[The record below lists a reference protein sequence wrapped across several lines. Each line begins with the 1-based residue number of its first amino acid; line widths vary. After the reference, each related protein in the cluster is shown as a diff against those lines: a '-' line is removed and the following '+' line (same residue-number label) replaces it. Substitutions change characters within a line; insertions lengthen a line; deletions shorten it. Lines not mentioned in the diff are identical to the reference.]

1 MRKKSY
7 LNKREKGDK
16 KMLRN
21 KRMFVVLVMGV
32 CLGLGTKGLAVTREN
47 MVKTEPEKM
56 ETEEISLNQNR
67 VHLSVYGYQVDPLKQ
82 EDRGSDYYVFLLE
95 VYLEPSSQSLG
106 KKGYIL
112 TNWGNQDDDLPP
124 TLMIIAEVREG
135 EIDTDENLPQPGR
148 YVSSEEKETFVF
160 RQEVNLAKSSAKV
173 EWTQDCPPWI
183 SEIKRLTKE
192 KVIWEASV
200 DTNGI
205 ISNPEAERPQSWGFS
220 FLVKTEEGVSP
231 KVRVDLEAGFWRD
244 RQWPWPNEIEV
255 VKLTTDWL
263 KLVGSYPVKVK
274 VLGLPKSLSSPLYL
288 DKRFVGSLSEDSSYQ
303 DLFIQGSS
311 HLLKVNSYVPSE
323 TGKEGMRY
331 YSKESS
337 QIVRG
342 RRELLFHYRPEYYLT
357 VLSDFAETEGEGWYE
372 AGSEARAKVKEKKI
386 GNYVF
391 QGWSQDASGN
401 ELESKPIYM
410 NKAKTAKA
418 EWKKEAPSK
427 ESLNSEAVTN
437 KESPLSEKAK
447 VEDKEEPGEER
458 YNQTINISSR
468 TEYTS
473 RNVTLVEKSEDKLPL
488 LLIML
493 FIFVACVSLN

>member
-1 MRKKSY
+1 
-7 LNKREKGDK
+7 
-16 KMLRN
+16 MLRK
-21 KRMFVVLVMGV
+21 KRMFVALFMGV

-56 ETEEISLNQNR
+56 ETEEASLNQNR
-67 VHLSVYGYQVDPLKQ
+67 VHLSVYGYQVDPLKK
-82 EDRGSDYYVFLLE
+82 EDRDSDYYVFLLE

-106 KKGYIL
+106 KKGYLL
-112 TNWGNQDDDLPP
+112 TNWGNSDDDLPP
-124 TLMIIAEVREG
+124 TVRITAEVREG
-135 EIDTDENLPQPGR
+135 EIDTDENIPQPGR
-148 YVSSEEKETFVF
+148 YVSSEKKETFFF
-160 RQEVNLAKSSAKV
+160 RQEVNLPEGVAKV
-173 EWTQDCPPWI
+173 EWTQDSPPWI
-183 SEIKRLTKE
+183 SEIRRLSKE

-200 DTNGI
+200 DTDGI

-220 FLVKTEEGVSP
+220 FLVKTEGGVSP
-231 KVRVDLEAGFWRD
+231 EVRVDLEGGFWRD

-274 VLGLPKSLSSPLYL
+274 LLGLPKSLSSPLYL

-311 HLLKVNSYVPSE
+311 HLLKVDSYLPDE
-323 TGKEGMRY
+323 TGKEGVRH
-331 YSKESS
+331 YSEENSE
-337 QIVRG
+337 IVKDG
-342 RRELLFHYRPEYYLT
+342 RELLFHYHPEYYLT

-391 QGWSQDASGN
+391 QGWSKDATGN
-401 ELESKPIYM
+401 ELESKSIYM

-418 EWKKEAPSK
+418 EWEEEAPSK
-427 ESLNSEAVTN
+427 ESMNSEEVTN
-437 KESPLSEKAK
+437 KESPLSEEAK
-447 VEDKEEPGEER
+447 VIDEEEPGGER
-458 YNQTINISSR
+458 YNQRIYISST
-468 TEYTS
+468 TEYKS
-473 RNVTLVEKSEDKLPL
+473 ENFTLVEKSGDKSPL